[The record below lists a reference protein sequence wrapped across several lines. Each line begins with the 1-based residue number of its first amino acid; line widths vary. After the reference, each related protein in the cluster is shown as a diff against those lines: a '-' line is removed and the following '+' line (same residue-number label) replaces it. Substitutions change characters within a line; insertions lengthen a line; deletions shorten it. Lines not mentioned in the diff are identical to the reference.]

1 MSQDCFFCKLIA
13 GDVPSWIVY
22 EDADHV
28 AFLTPFPNTP
38 GFTVV
43 VTREHQQSDVLA
55 LPNDRFTKF
64 ILIAKEIS
72 VKLNAALGTN
82 RTGLVIE
89 GMGIDHAHIKLIP
102 MHGIPDGPW
111 QPVLSSQHDFFPT
124 YQGFLTTNDGPRMS
138 DAELTNLQTKIRR
151 VLS

>member
-1 MSQDCFFCKLIA
+1 MSQDCLFCKLIA

-22 EDADHV
+22 EDEEHV
-28 AFLTPFPNTP
+28 AFLTPFPNSP

-43 VTREHQQSDVLA
+43 VTREHQPSDVLA
-55 LPNDRFTKF
+55 LANDRFTKF
-64 ILIAKEIS
+64 ILVAKEIS
-72 VKLNAALGTN
+72 TKLNVALGTN
-82 RTGLVIE
+82 RTRLIIE

-102 MHGIPDGPW
+102 MHGIPIGPW
-111 QPVLSSQHDFFPT
+111 QPILSAQHDFFPT

-138 DAELTNLQTKIRR
+138 DGALTELQARIRR